1 MMNAIQNLEYYMMI
15 EVIEPTWHD
24 FVNKIEKVSNVDE
37 VLLVH
42 QDFLDDCLYN
52 CMLKT
57 PDLLKTVV
65 KLCNI
70 CLGFCKFMQV
80 SENYIFY

>member
-15 EVIEPTWHD
+15 EVIEPLWQV
-24 FVNKIEKVSNVDE
+24 FVDNIARRVENVDD

-42 QDFLDDCLYN
+42 QDFLDECLHN
-52 CMLKT
+52 CMLKN
-57 PDLLKTVV
+57 PDLLRLVV

-70 CLGFCKFMQV
+70 CLKFCRFIQV
-80 SENYIFY
+80 RIML